1 MDRPRLKAHF
11 TAQVIDGSKV
21 FLLADG
27 QHYRVQ
33 AAGAGRLLPYLDGRH
48 TVAEIAATLSG
59 ELPLTQTLTA
69 LRKFAAFGVLAEGRP
84 DWPEG
89 TLAFWDAQ
97 GIDPVRAHAA
107 LERAEFTVV
116 ACGDADAGP
125 VEAVL
130 REHGLRIR
138 TRTVED
144 EAAGPQGELS
154 VVVTGDYLDPALE
167 RLNTAYLAAEHPWAL
182 VKPSGI
188 TLWVGPV
195 LRPGRTGCWACLAQ
209 RLAGNRQVERYLAGK
224 RGGGMP
230 YHPARE
236 SVPAGPSV
244 AGGLLAVELARIA
257 VARDGGTNPPARLE
271 GSMTTVDLRSLATME
286 HTVIRL
292 PQCRACGDPALIS
305 ERSPKVMLSAR
316 DARHVTDGGYRI
328 EPPARTYARLEKHI
342 SPLIGAVTRLHT
354 FAEEDNGVTYS
365 FTAGHNFAMIG
376 DNMDLLRR
384 NLRGQSGGKGRTEVQ
399 ARVSALCEA
408 IERYSGVWR
417 GEEPVT
423 EAAYADLDPAVA
435 VHPESLLHFSEGQ
448 YAGREEW
455 NKDPAHRLH
464 LVPERF
470 RTDLPVDWSPAWSLT
485 EGRERLVP
493 SGYAWYGHPDL
504 ERHFYCVGD
513 SNGNASGNS
522 VEEAVLQG
530 FCELV
535 ERDAVALWWYNRAR
549 RPAFDLD
556 SLRDPYVDTVREFY
570 QGMDRDIWLLDITTD
585 LGIPAFVGVSHR
597 KGHPVE
603 DVIVGFGAHLDP
615 RIAAIR
621 TLTEVNQFLP
631 SVERRDEQGNTLY
644 LDDDVA
650 TLAWWKE
657 TRLAEQPWL
666 VPDPAQSPRT
676 LGDYALSGG
685 EDLAADVE
693 TCVNR
698 AAAAGVEVVVLDQSR
713 PDLELSV
720 VRVIAPGMRHFWRRL
735 GPGRLYDV
743 PVSLGWIPRPK
754 AEDELNPVSV
764 FF

>member
-11 TAQVIDGSKV
+11 TPQVIDGSKV
-21 FLLADG
+21 FLLAEG
-27 QHYRVQ
+27 QHYLVQ
-33 AAGAGRLLPYLDGRH
+33 SAGAGKLLPYLDGRR
-48 TVAEIAATLSG
+48 TVAEIASALSD
-59 ELPLTQTLTA
+59 EVPLPQTLIA
-69 LRKFAAFGVLAEGRP
+69 IRKFAAFGHLANGRP
-84 DWPEG
+84 DWPDS

-97 GIDPVRAHAA
+97 GIDPVHAHDA
-107 LERAEFTVV
+107 LSHAEFTVV
-116 ACGDADAGP
+116 ACAGADAAP
-125 VEAVL
+125 LLPVL
-130 REHGLRIR
+130 REHGLRMR
-138 TRTVED
+138 TASAE
-144 EAAGPQGELS
+144 EAAAEPGGTMS
-154 VVVTGDYLDPALE
+154 VVVAGDYLDPALD
-167 RLNTAYLAAEHPWAL
+167 RLNAAYLAAGHPWAL
-182 VKPSGI
+182 VKPGGI

-195 LRPGRTGCWACLAQ
+195 LQPGRTGCWACLAQ

-224 RGGGMP
+224 RGGGTP
-230 YHPARE
+230 FHPARE
-236 SVPAGPSV
+236 SAPAGPAV

-257 VARDGGTNPPARLE
+257 AGAASSRLE
-271 GSMTTVDLRSLATME
+271 GRMTTVDLRTLGVME
-286 HTVIRL
+286 HTLVRL
-292 PQCRACGDPALIS
+292 PQCPACGDPTLIS
-305 ERSPKVMLSAR
+305 QRSPKVALSAR
-316 DARHVTDGGYRI
+316 SARHVTDGGYRI
-328 EPPARTYARLEKHI
+328 EPPAATYARLEKHI

-354 FAEEDNGVTYS
+354 FAEQDNGVTYS

-435 VHPESLLHFSEGQ
+435 VHPESLLHFSDAQ

-485 EGRERLVP
+485 EERERLVP

-522 VEEAVLQG
+522 IEEAVLQG

-570 QGMDRDIWLLDITTD
+570 RGMDRDLWLLDITTD

-597 KGHPVE
+597 LGHPVE

-631 SVERRDEQGNTLY
+631 SVERRDEHGETLY

-657 TRLAEQPWL
+657 TKLAEEPWL
-666 VPDPAQSPRT
+666 VPDPAARPRT
-676 LGDYALSGG
+676 LADYARSDGG
-685 EDLAADVE
+685 DLAGDVQ
-693 TCVNR
+693 TCVAR
-698 AAAAGVEVVVLDQSR
+698 AAAAGIEVIALDQSR

-743 PVSLGWIPRPK
+743 PVSLGWIPEPR
-754 AEDELNPVSV
+754 AEDELNPTSV

>member
-11 TAQVIDGSKV
+11 TAQVVDGSKV
-21 FLLADG
+21 FLLAEG
-27 QHYRVQ
+27 QHYLIQGTGTAEV
-33 AAGAGRLLPYLDGRH
+33 LPYLDGRH
-48 TVAEIAATLSG
+48 TVADIAVALSG
-59 ELPLTQTLTA
+59 KLPLMQVLTA
-69 LRKFAAFGVLAEGRP
+69 IRKFDAFGHLADGRP
-84 DWPEG
+84 DWPEH
-89 TLAFWDAQ
+89 TLAYWDAQ
-97 GIDPVRAHAA
+97 GLDPEKVRVSLADT
-107 LERAEFTVV
+107 EFTVTG
-116 ACGDADAGP
+116 AGADPGTVIAQ
-125 VEAVL
+125 L
-130 REHGLRIR
+130 REHGLRVR
-138 TRTVED
+138 QVD
-144 EAAGPQGELS
+144 LAEAADPSGALTL
-154 VVVTGDYLDPALE
+154 VVVNDYLDPALE

-182 VKPSGI
+182 VKPAGM
-188 TLWVGPV
+188 TLWAGPV
-195 LRPGRTGCWACLAQ
+195 LQPGRTGCWSCLSQ
-209 RLAGNRQVERYLAGK
+209 RISGNRQVERYLAGK
-224 RGGGMP
+224 LGTGGTP
-230 YHPARE
+230 VHPSRE
-236 SVPAGPSV
+236 SVPAGPAI

-257 VARDGGTNPPARLE
+257 ATGAPSRLE
-271 GSMTTVDLRSLATME
+271 GKMTTIDLRTLAATE
-286 HTVIRL
+286 HTMVRL
-292 PQCRACGDPALIS
+292 PQCAACGEESLIT
-305 ERSPKVMLSAR
+305 ERSPKVVLTSR

-328 EPPARTYARLEKHI
+328 EPPSQTYDRLQKHI

-354 FAEEDNGVTYS
+354 FAEYDNGVTYS
-365 FTAGHNFAMIG
+365 FTAGHNFAMVG

-399 ARVSALCEA
+399 AKVSALCEA

-417 GEEPVT
+417 GDEPVR

-435 VHPESLLHFSEGQ
+435 VHPESLLHFSPGQ
-448 YAGREEW
+448 YAGRDAW
-455 NKDPAHRLH
+455 NKDPGHRLH
-464 LVPERF
+464 LVPEKF
-470 RTDLPVDWSPAWSLT
+470 RTDLPIDWSPAWSLT
-485 EGRERLVP
+485 DERERLVP

-522 VEEAVLQG
+522 IEEAILQG

-556 SLRDPYVDTVREFY
+556 SLRDPYVDTLREFY
-570 QGMDRDIWLLDITTD
+570 RRMGRDIWLLDLTTD

-597 KGHPVE
+597 VGHPVE

-631 SVERRDEQGNTLY
+631 SVERRDDAGETIY

-657 TRLAEQPWL
+657 TKLANEPWL
-666 VPDPAQSPRT
+666 VPDPS
-676 LGDYALSGG
+676 LGTRSLADHPLSGG
-685 EDLAADVE
+685 DDLAADVE
-693 TCVNR
+693 TCVAKAR
-698 AAAAGVEVVVLDQSR
+698 ACDIEVVVLDQTR

-735 GPGRLYDV
+735 GAGRLYDV
-743 PVSLGWIPRPK
+743 PVALGWVPQART
-754 AEDELNPVSV
+754 EDQLNPTSV

>member
-11 TAQVIDGSKV
+11 TPQVIDGSKV
-21 FLLADG
+21 FLLAEG
-27 QHYRVQ
+27 QHYLVQ
-33 AAGAGRLLPYLDGRH
+33 AAGAGKLLPYLDGRR
-48 TVAEIAATLSG
+48 TVAEIASALS
-59 ELPLTQTLTA
+59 EEVPLPQTLIA
-69 LRKFAAFGVLAEGRP
+69 IRKFAAFGHLANGRP
-84 DWPEG
+84 DWPDA

-97 GIDPVRAHAA
+97 GIDPVHAHDA
-107 LERAEFTVV
+107 LSRTEFAVV
-116 ACGDADAGP
+116 ACEGADAAP
-125 VEAVL
+125 MVPVL

-138 TRTVED
+138 TRSVEE
-144 EAAGPQGELS
+144 EAAGPGGTLS
-154 VVVTGDYLDPALE
+154 VVVAGDYLDPALD
-167 RLNTAYLAAEHPWAL
+167 RLNAAYLAAGHPWAL
-182 VKPSGI
+182 IKPGGI

-195 LRPGRTGCWACLAQ
+195 FQPGRTGCWACLAQ

-224 RGGGMP
+224 RGGGVP

-236 SVPAGPSV
+236 SAPAGPAV

-257 VARDGGTNPPARLE
+257 AGAASSRLE
-271 GSMTTVDLRSLATME
+271 GRMTTIDLRTLGVAE
-286 HTVIRL
+286 HTMVRL
-292 PQCRACGDPALIS
+292 PQCPACGDPTLIS
-305 ERSPKVMLSAR
+305 ERSPKIALSAR
-316 DARHVTDGGYRI
+316 SARHVTDGGYRI

-354 FAEEDNGVTYS
+354 FADQDNGVTYS

-423 EAAYADLDPAVA
+423 EAAYADLDPEVA
-435 VHPESLLHFSEGQ
+435 VHPESLLHFSQAQ

-470 RTDLPVDWSPAWSLT
+470 RTDLPIDWSPAWSLT
-485 EGRERLVP
+485 EERERLVP
-493 SGYAWYGHPDL
+493 AGYAWYGHPDL

-570 QGMDRDIWLLDITTD
+570 RGMDRDLWLLDITTD

-597 KGHPVE
+597 TGHPVE

-631 SVERRDEQGNTLY
+631 SVERRDERGETLY

-657 TRLAEQPWL
+657 TKLAEQPWL
-666 VPDPAQSPRT
+666 VPDPALPART
-676 LGDYALSGG
+676 LGDYARSDGG
-685 EDLAADVE
+685 DLAGDVQ
-693 TCVNR
+693 TCVAR
-698 AAAAGVEVVVLDQSR
+698 AAAAGIEVIALDQSR

-743 PVSLGWIPRPK
+743 PVSLGWVPEPR
-754 AEDELNPVSV
+754 AEDDLNPTSV

>member
-1 MDRPRLKAHF
+1 M
-11 TAQVIDGSKV
+11 T
-21 FLLADG
+21 
-27 QHYRVQ
+27 
-33 AAGAGRLLPYLDGRH
+33 AAGAGKVLPYLDGRH
-48 TVAEIAATLSG
+48 TVAEIAAALSD
-59 ELPLTQTLTA
+59 ELPLMQTLMA
-69 LRKFAAFGVLAEGRP
+69 IRKFAAYGVLADGRAE
-84 DWPEG
+84 WPEH

-97 GIDPVRAHAA
+97 GIDPVRARSA
-107 LERAEFTVV
+107 LESTEFVVV
-116 ACGDADAGP
+116 AAEGADPGP
-125 VEAVL
+125 IGAML
-130 REHGLRIR
+130 REHGLRMR
-138 TRTVED
+138 TRTVEE
-144 EAAGPQGELS
+144 EAAGPAGAMA
-154 VVVTGDYLDPALE
+154 VVVTGDYLDPALD
-167 RLNTAYLAAEHPWAL
+167 RLNAAYLAAGHPWAL
-182 VKPSGI
+182 IKPDGV
-188 TLWVGPV
+188 TLWIGPV
-195 LRPGRTGCWACLAQ
+195 LRPGQTACWACLAQ

-230 YHPARE
+230 YHPVRE
-236 SVPAGPSV
+236 SVPGPSV
-244 AGGLLAVELARIA
+244 AGGLLAVELAKIA
-257 VARDGGTNPPARLE
+257 ARRDDPSAAASRLDGK
-271 GSMTTVDLRSLATME
+271 MTTIDLRTLGVSE

-292 PQCRACGDPALIS
+292 PQCPACGDPTLIS
-305 ERSPKVMLSAR
+305 ERSPKVTLSAR

-354 FAEEDNGVTYS
+354 FADEDNGVTYS

-399 ARVSALCEA
+399 AKVSALCEA

-435 VHPESLLHFSEGQ
+435 VHPESLLHFSDRQ
-448 YAGREEW
+448 YAIREEW

-470 RTDLPVDWSPAWSLT
+470 RTDLPVDWSSAWSLT
-485 EGRERLVP
+485 EERERLVP

-522 VEEAVLQG
+522 VEEAILQG

-556 SLRDPYVDTVREFY
+556 SLHDPYVDTVREFY

-585 LGIPAFVGVSHR
+585 LGIPAFVGVSYR
-597 KGHPVE
+597 RNHPVE

-657 TRLAEQPWL
+657 TKLAEQQWL
-666 VPDPAQSPRT
+666 VPDPAQRART
-676 LGDYALSGG
+676 LADYPPSGG

-693 TCVNR
+693 TCVER
-698 AAAAGVEVVVLDQSR
+698 AAAAGLEVIVLDQSR

-743 PVSLGWIPRPK
+743 PVALGWIPRPL

>member
-11 TAQVIDGSKV
+11 TARVIDGSKV
-21 FLLADG
+21 FLLAEG
-27 QHYRVQ
+27 QHYLVQ
-33 AAGAGRLLPYLDGRH
+33 AAGAGKLLPHLDGRH
-48 TVAEIAATLSG
+48 TVAEIAQDLRAEVPLSQV
-59 ELPLTQTLTA
+59 LVA
-69 LRKFAAFGVLAEGRP
+69 IRKFAAFGHLFDGRP
-84 DWPEG
+84 DWPDS
-89 TLAFWDAQ
+89 TLAYWDAQ
-97 GIDPVRAHAA
+97 GIDPMTAYSALAA
-107 LERAEFTVV
+107 AEFTVV
-116 ACGDADAGP
+116 ACGNVDAG
-125 VEAVL
+125 AIIASL
-130 REHGLRIR
+130 RAHGLRTR
-138 TRTVED
+138 TRGAEE
-144 EAAGPQGELS
+144 EAAGPGGALS
-154 VVVTGDYLDPALE
+154 IVVTDDYLDPALE
-167 RLNTAYLAAEHPWAL
+167 RLNAAYLAAGHPWVL
-182 VKPSGI
+182 VKPAGI

-195 LRPGRTGCWACLAQ
+195 FQPGRTGCWACLAQ
-209 RLAGNRQVERYLAGK
+209 RLAGNRQVERYLATK
-224 RGGGMP
+224 QQGGGAP

-236 SVPAGPSV
+236 AVPAGPAV
-244 AGGLLAVELARIA
+244 AGGLLAVELAR
-257 VARDGGTNPPARLE
+257 VAATGAPSRLDGR
-271 GSMTTVDLRSLATME
+271 MTTIDLRTLAAME
-286 HTVIRL
+286 HTMVRL
-292 PQCRACGDPALIS
+292 PQCPACGDPTLIS
-305 ERSPKVMLSAR
+305 ERSPKVSLSSR
-316 DARHVTDGGYRI
+316 SARHVTDGGYRI
-328 EPPARTYARLEKHI
+328 EPPARTYERLQRHI

-417 GEEPVT
+417 GEEPVC

-435 VHPESLLHFSEGQ
+435 VRPDSLLHFSDDQ
-448 YAGREEW
+448 YAAREEW
-455 NKDPAHRLH
+455 NRDPAHRLH

-470 RTDLPVDWSPAWSLT
+470 RTDLPIDWSPAWSLSQ
-485 EGRERLVP
+485 ERERLIP

-556 SLRDPYVDTVREFY
+556 SLRDPYVDTLREFY
-570 QGMDRDIWLLDITTD
+570 RGMDRDLWLLDITTD

-597 KGHPVE
+597 LDHPVE

-615 RIAAIR
+615 RVAAIR

-631 SVERRDEQGNTLY
+631 SVERRDEHGETLY

-650 TLAWWKE
+650 TLAWWKK

-666 VPDPAQSPRT
+666 VPDPAVRART
-676 LGDYALSGG
+676 LGDHVPSAGD
-685 EDLAADVE
+685 DLAADVE
-693 TCVNR
+693 TCVAR
-698 AAAAGVEVVVLDQSR
+698 AAASGIEVIVLDQSR
-713 PDLELSV
+713 PDLDLSV
-720 VRVIAPGMRHFWRRL
+720 VRVIAPGLRHFWRRL

-743 PVSLGWIPRPK
+743 PVSLGWIPRPH
-754 AEDELNPVSV
+754 AEDELNPTSV

>member
-11 TAQVIDGSKV
+11 TPQVIDGSKV
-21 FLLADG
+21 FLLAEG
-27 QHYRVQ
+27 QHYLVQ
-33 AAGAGRLLPYLDGRH
+33 SAGAGKLLPYLDGRR
-48 TVAEIAATLSG
+48 TVAEIASALSD
-59 ELPLTQTLTA
+59 EVPLPQTLIA
-69 LRKFAAFGVLAEGRP
+69 IRKFAAFGHLANGRP
-84 DWPEG
+84 DWPDSA
-89 TLAFWDAQ
+89 LAFWDAQ
-97 GIDPVRAHAA
+97 GIDPVHAHDA
-107 LERAEFTVV
+107 LSRAEFTVV
-116 ACGDADAGP
+116 ACAGADAAP
-125 VEAVL
+125 LLPVL
-130 REHGLRIR
+130 REHGLRMR
-138 TRTVED
+138 TASVE
-144 EAAGPQGELS
+144 EASAEPGGTMS
-154 VVVTGDYLDPALE
+154 IVVAGDYLDPALA
-167 RLNTAYLAAEHPWAL
+167 RLNAAHLAAGHPWVL
-182 VKPSGI
+182 VKPGGI

-195 LRPGRTGCWACLAQ
+195 LQPGRTGCWACLAQ

-224 RGGGMP
+224 RGGGVP
-230 YHPARE
+230 FHPARE
-236 SVPAGPSV
+236 SAPAGPAV

-257 VARDGGTNPPARLE
+257 AGAASSRLE
-271 GSMTTVDLRSLATME
+271 GRMTTVDLRTLGVME
-286 HTVIRL
+286 HTLVRL
-292 PQCRACGDPALIS
+292 PQCPACGDPTLIS
-305 ERSPKVMLSAR
+305 QRSPKVALSAR
-316 DARHVTDGGYRI
+316 SARHVTDGGYRI

-354 FAEEDNGVTYS
+354 FAEQDNGVTYS

-435 VHPESLLHFSEGQ
+435 VHPESLLHFSDAQ

-470 RTDLPVDWSPAWSLT
+470 RTDLPIDWSPAWSLT
-485 EGRERLVP
+485 EERERLVP

-522 VEEAVLQG
+522 IEEAVLQG

-570 QGMDRDIWLLDITTD
+570 RGMDRDLWLLDITTD

-597 KGHPVE
+597 LGHPVE

-631 SVERRDEQGNTLY
+631 SVERRDEHGETLY

-657 TRLAEQPWL
+657 TKLAEEPWL
-666 VPDPAQSPRT
+666 VPDPAARPRT
-676 LGDYALSGG
+676 LADYARSDGG
-685 EDLAADVE
+685 DLAGDVQ
-693 TCVNR
+693 TCVAR
-698 AAAAGVEVVVLDQSR
+698 AAAAGIEVIALDQSR

-743 PVSLGWIPRPK
+743 PVSLGWIPEPR
-754 AEDELNPVSV
+754 AEDELNPTSV

>member
-1 MDRPRLKAHF
+1 
-11 TAQVIDGSKV
+11 
-21 FLLADG
+21 
-27 QHYRVQ
+27 
-33 AAGAGRLLPYLDGRH
+33 
-48 TVAEIAATLSG
+48 
-59 ELPLTQTLTA
+59 
-69 LRKFAAFGVLAEGRP
+69 
-84 DWPEG
+84 
-89 TLAFWDAQ
+89 
-97 GIDPVRAHAA
+97 
-107 LERAEFTVV
+107 
-116 ACGDADAGP
+116 GP
-125 VEAVL
+125 A
-130 REHGLRIR
+130 
-138 TRTVED
+138 
-144 EAAGPQGELS
+144 
-154 VVVTGDYLDPALE
+154 
-167 RLNTAYLAAEHPWAL
+167 
-182 VKPSGI
+182 
-188 TLWVGPV
+188 
-195 LRPGRTGCWACLAQ
+195 
-209 RLAGNRQVERYLAGK
+209 
-224 RGGGMP
+224 
-230 YHPARE
+230 
-236 SVPAGPSV
+236 V

-257 VARDGGTNPPARLE
+257 AGAAASRLE
-271 GSMTTVDLRSLATME
+271 GRMTTVDLRTLGVME
-286 HTVIRL
+286 HTLVRL
-292 PQCRACGDPALIS
+292 PQCPACGDPTLIG
-305 ERSPKVMLSAR
+305 ERSPKVVLSSR
-316 DARHVTDGGYRI
+316 SARHVTDGGYRI

-354 FAEEDNGVTYS
+354 FAEQDNGVTYS

-435 VHPESLLHFSEGQ
+435 VHPESLLHFSDSQ

-485 EGRERLVP
+485 EERERLVP

-570 QGMDRDIWLLDITTD
+570 RGMDRDLWLLDLTTD

-597 KGHPVE
+597 LGHPVE

-615 RIAAIR
+615 RVAAIR

-657 TRLAEQPWL
+657 TRLAEEPWL
-666 VPDPAQSPRT
+666 VPDPAQRPRT
-676 LGDYALSGG
+676 LTDYAPSGG
-685 EDLAADVE
+685 GDLAGDVE
-693 TCVNR
+693 TCVAR
-698 AAAAGVEVVVLDQSR
+698 AAAAGIEVIVLDQSR

-743 PVSLGWIPRPK
+743 PVALGWIPEPR
-754 AEDELNPVSV
+754 AEDDLNPTSV

>member
-1 MDRPRLKAHF
+1 M
-11 TAQVIDGSKV
+11 T
-21 FLLADG
+21 
-27 QHYRVQ
+27 
-33 AAGAGRLLPYLDGRH
+33 AAGAGKVLPYLDGRH
-48 TVAEIAATLSG
+48 TVAEIAAALSD
-59 ELPLTQTLTA
+59 ELPLMQTLMA
-69 LRKFAAFGVLAEGRP
+69 IRKFAAYGVLADGRAE
-84 DWPEG
+84 WPEH

-97 GIDPVRAHAA
+97 GIDPVRARSA
-107 LERAEFTVV
+107 LESTEFVVV
-116 ACGDADAGP
+116 AVEGADPGP
-125 VEAVL
+125 IGAML
-130 REHGLRIR
+130 REHGLRMR
-138 TRTVED
+138 TRTVEE
-144 EAAGPQGELS
+144 EAAGPAGAMA
-154 VVVTGDYLDPALE
+154 VVVTGDYLDPALD
-167 RLNTAYLAAEHPWAL
+167 RLNAAYLAAGHPWAL
-182 VKPSGI
+182 IKPDGV
-188 TLWVGPV
+188 TLWIGPV
-195 LRPGRTGCWACLAQ
+195 LRPGQTACWACLAQ

-230 YHPARE
+230 YHPVRE
-236 SVPAGPSV
+236 SVPGPSV
-244 AGGLLAVELARIA
+244 AGGLLAVELAKIA
-257 VARDGGTNPPARLE
+257 ARRDDPSAAASRLDGK
-271 GSMTTVDLRSLATME
+271 MTTIDLRTLGVTE

-292 PQCRACGDPALIS
+292 PQCPACGDPTLIS
-305 ERSPKVMLSAR
+305 ERSPKVTLSAR

-354 FAEEDNGVTYS
+354 FADEDNGVTYS

-399 ARVSALCEA
+399 AKVSALCEA

-435 VHPESLLHFSEGQ
+435 VHPESLLHFSDRQ
-448 YAGREEW
+448 YAIREEW

-470 RTDLPVDWSPAWSLT
+470 RTDLPVDWSSAWSLT
-485 EGRERLVP
+485 EERERLVP

-522 VEEAVLQG
+522 VEEAILQG

-549 RPAFDLD
+549 RPAFHLD
-556 SLRDPYVDTVREFY
+556 SLHDPYVDTVREFY

-585 LGIPAFVGVSHR
+585 LGIPAFVGVSYR
-597 KGHPVE
+597 RNHPVE

-657 TRLAEQPWL
+657 TKLAEQQWL
-666 VPDPAQSPRT
+666 VPDPAQGART
-676 LGDYALSGG
+676 LADYPPSGG

-693 TCVNR
+693 TCVER
-698 AAAAGVEVVVLDQSR
+698 AAAAGLEVIVLDQSR

-743 PVSLGWIPRPK
+743 PVALGWIPRPL